1 MKRVPLTIVV
11 PCFNEEETIPMLS
24 GVLERLR
31 AALAGRYEV
40 EILFVDDGSRD
51 RTREILE
58 EAAPALGGRV
68 LVHERNCGIAEAFRT
83 GFREARGDIV
93 CTIDADCSFDPMEL
107 VPMIAELEATDAD
120 IVAASPYHPKG
131 GVEGVP
137 GWRLLLSRG
146 ASWLYGR
153 ILPVELH
160 GYTACFRVFRRAA
173 VERLRFRDSGFLG
186 VAEMLVFALL
196 DGMKV
201 VERPMTLRR
210 RVTGVSKMNT
220 LRVIR
225 DHARFMAHLLA
236 LRLSGS
242 SRRNRAL
249 RRSEGSSQ

>member
-1 MKRVPLTIVV
+1 
-11 PCFNEEETIPMLS
+11 
-24 GVLERLR
+24 
-31 AALAGRYEV
+31 
-40 EILFVDDGSRD
+40 
-51 RTREILE
+51 
-58 EAAPALGGRV
+58 
-68 LVHERNCGIAEAFRT
+68 
-83 GFREARGDIV
+83 
-93 CTIDADCSFDPMEL
+93 
-107 VPMIAELEATDAD
+107 DAD